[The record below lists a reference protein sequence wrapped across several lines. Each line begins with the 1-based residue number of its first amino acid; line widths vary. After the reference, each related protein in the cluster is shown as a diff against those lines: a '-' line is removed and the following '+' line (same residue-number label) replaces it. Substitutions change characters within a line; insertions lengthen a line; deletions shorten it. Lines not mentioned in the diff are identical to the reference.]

1 MRISR
6 TRLALAVLAIAG
18 CAVWIP
24 TRVGAVPN
32 PTVTGP
38 IPVNAP
44 PGDPSHDYPFFSF
57 APQLAA
63 LKGPDHYVEEEF
75 FVEGIANRYTIPTGV
90 PPNSATGTILDS
102 GHPYK
107 TRLIV
112 RRPTQL
118 RDFNGTVF
126 VEWLNVTAGY
136 DIEAQWTVGWPHI
149 VDEGAVYVGVS
160 AQRVGVQGG
169 GPGSLTVWS
178 PTRYGSLDV
187 TDGGTITNDA
197 LSYDIFAQA
206 GQAIAN
212 PAGVDPLAV
221 LRSKVE
227 RVIMSGASQ
236 SAGRLQIYFNSVRPL
251 DPIYDALLLIVGGG
265 MTRTDQGIKVF
276 KFTSETDA
284 PSQLPVRQPDT
295 DEFRHWEVPGA
306 AHADFYF
313 QSYLDPLGMRD
324 GIPPT
329 PRNCDKPPLSRMP
342 FYEVG
347 NAAGD
352 ALVRWM
358 TDGTAPPIG
367 PPIEFASTS
376 PPVIARDALGLALGG
391 IRLPDIVAPLAL
403 NTGQN
408 SGPAFCL
415 LFGTYIP
422 FDDATLHQLYR
433 NRGDWISA
441 FTQASRDAYNAG
453 FIGKEDHLLNL
464 RRRNSLWAAATAS
477 N

>member
-1 MRISR
+1 MSSR
-6 TRLALAVLAIAG
+6 GTAALVLIALACILVR
-18 CAVWIP
+18 P
-24 TRVGAVPN
+24 TDAGAVPN

-38 IPVNAP
+38 IPANAA

-63 LKGPDHYVEEEF
+63 LKGPHDYVEEEF
-75 FVEGIANRYTIPTGV
+75 FFEGTANRYTIPTGV
-90 PPNSATGTILDS
+90 PPNSATGAILDS

-107 TRLIV
+107 TRMIV
-112 RRPTQL
+112 RRPSRL
-118 RDFNGTVF
+118 RDFKGTVF
-126 VEWLNVTAGY
+126 VEWINVTAGY
-136 DIEAQWTVGWPHI
+136 DIEAQWTVAWPQM
-149 VDEGAVYVGVS
+149 VREGVVYVGVS

-206 GQAIAN
+206 GQAIID

-221 LRSKVE
+221 LRPKVE

-276 KFTSETDA
+276 KIITETDA
-284 PSQLPVRQPDT
+284 PNQLASRQPDS
-295 DEFRHWEVPGA
+295 DEYRRWEVAGT

-313 QSYLDPLGMRD
+313 VQYLTPLGQRD

-329 PRNCDKPPLSRMP
+329 PMGCDNPPLSQVP
-342 FYEVG
+342 FYQVG

-358 TDGTAPPIG
+358 TDGTPPPIG

-391 IRLPDIVAPLAL
+391 IRLPDVEAPLAL
-403 NTGQN
+403 DTGSN

-415 LFGTYIP
+415 LFGTHIP
-422 FDDATLHQLYR
+422 FDDATLHELYPR
-433 NRGDWISA
+433 RGDWISA
-441 FTQASRDAYNAG
+441 FTQASRDAYRAG
-453 FIGKEDHLLNL
+453 FIVKRDHRLNL
-464 RRRNSLWAAATAS
+464 QRVRHTQLFE
-477 N
+477 

>member
-1 MRISR
+1 MRIWSR
-6 TRLALAVLAIAG
+6 TRAVVAAVVLG
-18 CAVWIP
+18 SFLCAP
-24 TRVGAVPN
+24 AGAVPN
-32 PTVTGP
+32 PTVIGP
-38 IPVNAP
+38 IPPNAP

-63 LKGPDHYVEEEF
+63 LKGPHHYVEEEF
-75 FVEGIANRYTIPTGV
+75 FFEGTANRYTIPTGV
-90 PPNSATGTILDS
+90 PPNSATGAILDS

-107 TRLIV
+107 TRMIV
-112 RRPTQL
+112 RRPARL
-118 RDFNGTVF
+118 RDFKGTVF

-136 DIEAQWTVGWPHI
+136 DIEAQWTVGWPHM
-149 VDEGAVYVGVS
+149 VDEGAVYVGIS

-178 PTRYGSLDV
+178 PTRYGTLDV

-197 LSYDIFAQA
+197 LSYDIFAQG
-206 GQAIAN
+206 GQAIIH
-212 PAGVDPLAV
+212 PQGVDPLAA
-221 LRSKVE
+221 LRPEVQ

-236 SAGRLQIYFNSVRPL
+236 SAARLQIYFNSVRPL
-251 DPIYDALLLIVGGG
+251 DPIYDALLLIVGGNQ
-265 MTRTDQGIKVF
+265 TRTDQGIKVF

-284 PSQLPVRQPDT
+284 PTQLPVRQPET
-295 DEFRHWEVPGA
+295 DEFRHWEVAGA

-313 QSYLDPLGMRD
+313 TSYLAPLGMRD
-324 GIPPT
+324 GVPPT
-329 PRNCDKPPLSRMP
+329 PTNCTNPPFSRMP

-358 TDGTAPPIG
+358 RDGTPPPIG
-367 PPIEFASTS
+367 PPIQFASTS
-376 PPVIARDALGLALGG
+376 PPVIARDSLGLALGG

-408 SGPAFCL
+408 SGPVFCL

-422 FDDATLHQLYR
+422 FNDATLHQLYAS
-433 NRGDWISA
+433 RGVWIRQ
-441 FTQASRDAYNAG
+441 FTQASRDAFNAG
-453 FIGKEDHLLNL
+453 FIGKQDHRQNL
-464 RRRNSLWAAATAS
+464 QRVRHTDLFR
-477 N
+477 